1 MNEPFRIH
9 VFPDRPEFILIY
21 APPGSFQLP
30 RLGSPFVQGEV
41 KEACN
46 LAGLEVRVSEAV
58 PGRWTKAMLKAKSD
72 ARAERR
78 QRQNLKVAVEATV
91 LRGASSEDER
101 ERAELLLDKQRVDE
115 DLARLKLELRE
126 AMNRVHTEGRYM
138 PRREFQRKEAR
149 IEQLKLESQAIQ
161 VRLSE
166 LKAAEKARNIAR
178 DVDREGEQTRYI
190 KTLRAVL
197 RDFLDSDEL
206 QDVDEE
212 VDLRLVGDSDE

>member
-1 MNEPFRIH
+1 
-9 VFPDRPEFILIY
+9 
-21 APPGSFQLP
+21 
-30 RLGSPFVQGEV
+30 
-41 KEACN
+41 
-46 LAGLEVRVSEAV
+46 
-58 PGRWTKAMLKAKSD
+58 
-72 ARAERR
+72 
-78 QRQNLKVAVEATV
+78 
-91 LRGASSEDER
+91 
-101 ERAELLLDKQRVDE
+101 
-115 DLARLKLELRE
+115 
-126 AMNRVHTEGRYM
+126 M